1 MNYNQIMTWTAF
13 AILAMFISVL
23 LYFSKLPK
31 RSSPPRKKSHLA
43 GVSRPCSVRTSQNE
57 TQEDI
62 TMIVSGMYLEMDDD
76 DDEDDDVGDVGGV
89 NDGNDVSCLQLKKVE
104 SQSSVETKMNRDH

>member
-1 MNYNQIMTWTAF
+1 M
-13 AILAMFISVL
+13 
-23 LYFSKLPK
+23 
-31 RSSPPRKKSHLA
+31 
-43 GVSRPCSVRTSQNE
+43 RTSQNE

-76 DDEDDDVGDVGGV
+76 VGDVGDVGGV

-104 SQSSVETKMNRDH
+104 SQSSVEAKMNRDH

>member
-1 MNYNQIMTWTAF
+1 M
-13 AILAMFISVL
+13 
-23 LYFSKLPK
+23 
-31 RSSPPRKKSHLA
+31 
-43 GVSRPCSVRTSQNE
+43 RTSQNE

-76 DDEDDDVGDVGGV
+76 DDDVGDVGDVGGVGGV

>member
-1 MNYNQIMTWTAF
+1 M
-13 AILAMFISVL
+13 
-23 LYFSKLPK
+23 
-31 RSSPPRKKSHLA
+31 
-43 GVSRPCSVRTSQNE
+43 RTSQNE

-62 TMIVSGMYLEMDDD
+62 TMIVSGMYLEMGDD
-76 DDEDDDVGDVGGV
+76 DDDVGDVGGV

>member
-1 MNYNQIMTWTAF
+1 MVKTANKIN
-13 AILAMFISVL
+13 ATE
-23 LYFSKLPK
+23 
-31 RSSPPRKKSHLA
+31 KKSHLA

-76 DDEDDDVGDVGGV
+76 DDDDVDVGGV
-89 NDGNDVSCLQLKKVE
+89 NDVSCLQLKKVE
-104 SQSSVETKMNRDH
+104 SQSSVEAKMNRDH

>member
-1 MNYNQIMTWTAF
+1 M
-13 AILAMFISVL
+13 
-23 LYFSKLPK
+23 
-31 RSSPPRKKSHLA
+31 
-43 GVSRPCSVRTSQNE
+43 RTSQNE

-76 DDEDDDVGDVGGV
+76 VGDVGDVGGVGGV

-104 SQSSVETKMNRDH
+104 SQSSVEAKMNRDH

>member
-1 MNYNQIMTWTAF
+1 M
-13 AILAMFISVL
+13 
-23 LYFSKLPK
+23 
-31 RSSPPRKKSHLA
+31 
-43 GVSRPCSVRTSQNE
+43 RTSQNE

-62 TMIVSGMYLEMDDD
+62 TMIVSGMYLEMDD
-76 DDEDDDVGDVGGV
+76 EDDDVGDVGDV

>member
-1 MNYNQIMTWTAF
+1 M
-13 AILAMFISVL
+13 
-23 LYFSKLPK
+23 
-31 RSSPPRKKSHLA
+31 
-43 GVSRPCSVRTSQNE
+43 RTSQNE

-62 TMIVSGMYLEMDDD
+62 TMIVSGMYLEM

-104 SQSSVETKMNRDH
+104 SQSSVEAKMNRDH

>member
-1 MNYNQIMTWTAF
+1 M
-13 AILAMFISVL
+13 
-23 LYFSKLPK
+23 
-31 RSSPPRKKSHLA
+31 KSHLA
-43 GVSRPCSVRTSQNE
+43 GVSRPCSVRTSQKE

-76 DDEDDDVGDVGGV
+76 DDDDDDVGDVGDVGGV

-104 SQSSVETKMNRDH
+104 SQCSVEAKMNRDH

>member
-1 MNYNQIMTWTAF
+1 M
-13 AILAMFISVL
+13 
-23 LYFSKLPK
+23 
-31 RSSPPRKKSHLA
+31 
-43 GVSRPCSVRTSQNE
+43 RTSQNE

-76 DDEDDDVGDVGGV
+76 DDDDDDVGGVGGV

-104 SQSSVETKMNRDH
+104 SQSSVEAKMNRDHWAMVRSQ